1 METTFAK
8 SKVLSF
14 EGSLMKRP
22 QLVQAFEKGSRKKR
36 ERERDG
42 CSESWT
48 IKRAKRQRIDAFK
61 LWCGEDS
68 LEFLGQQGDQ
78 TDQF

>member
-36 ERERDG
+36 EREREG
-42 CSESWT
+42 W
-48 IKRAKRQRIDAFK
+48 
-61 LWCGEDS
+61 
-68 LEFLGQQGDQ
+68 
-78 TDQF
+78 